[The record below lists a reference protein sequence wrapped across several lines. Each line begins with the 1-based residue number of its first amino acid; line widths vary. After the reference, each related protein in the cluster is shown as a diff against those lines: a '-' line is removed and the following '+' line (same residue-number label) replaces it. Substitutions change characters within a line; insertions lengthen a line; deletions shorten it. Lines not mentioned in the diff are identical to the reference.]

1 MVKAASVHS
10 TPVGLFEFCV
20 SGETQFSTHSQESE
34 RITPACLVVNVL
46 VRLFNG
52 TVQNKKFVEVVEGL
66 FFQPLRMGAK
76 NDPLTMKRP
85 KKVNTLKAS
94 AH

>member
-52 TVQNKKFVEVVEGL
+52 TVQKQSVCGVSGGL
-66 FFQPLRMGAK
+66 NFFNL
-76 NDPLTMKRP
+76 
-85 KKVNTLKAS
+85 
-94 AH
+94 

>member
-20 SGETQFSTHSQESE
+20 SGEIQFSTHSE
-34 RITPACLVVNVL
+34 RITPACLGVNVL

-52 TVQNKKFVEVVEGL
+52 TVQNT
-66 FFQPLRMGAK
+66 QH
-76 NDPLTMKRP
+76 KR
-85 KKVNTLKAS
+85 
-94 AH
+94 

>member
-66 FFQPLRMGAK
+66 IFSTSEDGG
-76 NDPLTMKRP
+76 
-85 KKVNTLKAS
+85 KK
-94 AH
+94 

>member
-20 SGETQFSTHSQESE
+20 SGETQFSTHFQESE

-46 VRLFNG
+46 VRLFDG
-52 TVQNKKFVEVVEGL
+52 TVQNTQQVVEGL
-66 FFQPLRMGAK
+66 IFSTSEDGG
-76 NDPLTMKRP
+76 
-85 KKVNTLKAS
+85 
-94 AH
+94 